1 MNVTV
6 IRTGL
11 SNLGSMVRALEECG
25 AAVRVAEGAADL
37 EGAARIVLPG
47 VGAFPEAM
55 ARLERDGF
63 ADAVRDHARR
73 ERPLL
78 GVCLGMQLLADEG
91 EEMGGAK
98 GLGLIPG
105 KVVALKTAEASERLP
120 HMGWNDVRPR
130 GRSPLM
136 RDAPDGADFYF
147 VHSFHFAPEDP
158 ADIAATTPYCGGFVS
173 IVARGA
179 TFGTQFHP
187 EKSSRAG
194 ARLLASFL
202 AA

>member
-25 AAVRVAEGAADL
+25 AAVRVAEKAGDL
-37 EGAARIVLPG
+37 DDAARVVLPG

-63 ADAVRDHARR
+63 ADALREHARR

-98 GLGLIPG
+98 GLGLVPG
-105 KVVALKTAEASERLP
+105 KVVALKVAEAGERLP

-136 RDAPDGADFYF
+136 RDTPDGGDFYF
-147 VHSFHFAPEDP
+147 VHSYHFVPDDP

-179 TFGTQFHP
+179 TFGAQFHP

-194 ARLLASFL
+194 ARLLANFL